1 VQKDLLASRGFRLPF
16 RFRRAGQAAP
26 DLKTRVAPDSA
37 EPEQPGF
44 VTKIP
49 IVVPLC
55 AVVLATLV
63 YFICW
68 SVLP

>member
-1 VQKDLLASRGFRLPF
+1 MKDLLASRGFRLLF
-16 RFRRAGQAAP
+16 RFRRTGQATP
-26 DLKTRVAPDSA
+26 DPKTRVAPDSA
-37 EPEQPGF
+37 ESEQPGF